1 MVKKI
6 LRSGSLAQSI
16 SDIRYTFK
24 HTPCNICGRLSGVK
38 NGLCFLC
45 RKNKI
50 K

>member
-1 MVKKI
+1 MGKKT
-6 LRSGSLAQSI
+6 LRNGSLAESI

-24 HTPCNICGRLSGVK
+24 HIPCKKCGRLSGVK